1 MRLVPGKYSF
11 CAFTILSLQASFKV
25 AVLMTLTS
33 MLHIHGDDEWYYY
46 TVIKCVNVKKSELED
61 EQFVI

>member
-11 CAFTILSLQASFKV
+11 CASTILSLQASFKV
-25 AVLMTLTS
+25 SVLMTLTS

-46 TVIKCVNVKKSELED
+46 TVIKCVNVKKK
-61 EQFVI
+61 